1 MGVSLEFK
9 MSCFYMSFSRLNAIQ
24 GAHYQD
30 LIGTFQGDAAK
41 MEPMVGVGK
50 RLSEM
55 LLKKRETVR

>member
-1 MGVSLEFK
+1 
-9 MSCFYMSFSRLNAIQ
+9 MSFSRLNAIQ
-24 GAHYQD
+24 GALYQD

-55 LLKKRETVR
+55 LLKKRETVRY